1 MSDKALF
8 SSIFYISDQYKTQKI
23 SDRITSDD
31 PFSLRYVLNQYKAQ
45 QICNKAVHDCIA
57 ALKFIPDW
65 FVTNKMINKIFTALY
80 AGENILYF
88 NKDSGNVPFVMEWVF
103 LI

>member
-1 MSDKALF
+1 M
-8 SSIFYISDQYKTQKI
+8 

-31 PFSLRYVLNQYKAQ
+31 PFSLRYVPNQYKAQ

-65 FVTNKMINKIFTALY
+65 FVTNKMINKIFTALH